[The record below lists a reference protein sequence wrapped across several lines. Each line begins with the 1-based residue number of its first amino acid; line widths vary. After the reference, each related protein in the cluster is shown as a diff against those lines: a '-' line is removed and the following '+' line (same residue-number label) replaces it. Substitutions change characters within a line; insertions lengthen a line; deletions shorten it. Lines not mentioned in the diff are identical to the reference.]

1 MANAGV
7 IGLGHIGSGVALC
20 LARAGMLTAVYDVRQ
35 DASEGLE
42 GVPAVAPTAAEVAR
56 QCDVV
61 LIAVVNAQQTIDVLN
76 GPDGVLSQAR
86 PDLTIVLLATVPL
99 PDLKQIRELTAAAGG
114 ALGDCGVTGGQREMG
129 REACRE

>member
-1 MANAGV
+1 
-7 IGLGHIGSGVALC
+7 
-20 LARAGMLTAVYDVRQ
+20 MLTAVYDVRQ

-86 PDLTIVLLATVPL
+86 PDLTLVLLANVPL
-99 PDLKQIRELTAAAGG
+99 QALKQLRELTDAAGV
-114 ALGDCGVTGGQREMG
+114 ARVYCGVTGGRTVCQNGIVGLVGDHEGALFRRQPAVAGLGE
-129 REACRE
+129 

>member
-42 GVPAVAPTAAEVAR
+42 GVPAVAPPAAEVAR

-61 LIAVVNAQQTIDVLN
+61 LIAVVHAQQTIAVLN
-76 GPDGVLSQAR
+76 GPDGVLSQSR
-86 PDLTIVLLATVPL
+86 PDLQNVLLATFPL
-99 PDLKQIRELTAAAGG
+99 QNLTQKPDL
-114 ALGDCGVTGGQREMG
+114 
-129 REACRE
+129 